1 MDPEFHPKIIGK
13 KGAVISEIRSNYGVQ
28 ITLPKRGDPEEHII
42 TIQGYEEKAIAARDH
57 ILKIVNELVKF
68 VLNFPKKNLLKE

>member
-1 MDPEFHPKIIGK
+1 MNVDPEFHPKIIGK
-13 KGAVISEIRSNYGVQ
+13 KGAVISEIRSTYGVQ

-57 ILKIVNELVKF
+57 ILGIVNKLVII
-68 VLNFPKKNLLKE
+68 